1 MWENTVAIQSILKKK
16 KLQSRIFNQLNILK
30 VKSIKIIFLK
40 KNKWK
45 KKSKVRKKRKIIL
58 KKKRR
63 ESWKKN
69 EKMQKKKRKKHC
81 GLLL

>member
-40 KNKWK
+40 TINGK
-45 KKSKVRKKRKIIL
+45 KKVKLAKKKNNFEKKRKN
-58 KKKRR
+58 
-63 ESWKKN
+63 S
-69 EKMQKKKRKKHC
+69 Q
-81 GLLL
+81 

>member
-40 KNKWK
+40 TINGK
-45 KKSKVRKKRKIIL
+45 KKVKLAKKNNNFE
-58 KKKRR
+58 KKRR

-69 EKMQKKKRKKHC
+69 EKIQKEKRKKHR

>member
-45 KKSKVRKKRKIIL
+45 KKSKVRKKGK
-58 KKKRR
+58 
-63 ESWKKN
+63 
-69 EKMQKKKRKKHC
+69 
-81 GLLL
+81 

>member
-40 KNKWK
+40 KINGKKRVKLEK
-45 KKSKVRKKRKIIL
+45 KKNNFE
-58 KKKRR
+58 KKRR
-63 ESWKKN
+63 ESWKK
-69 EKMQKKKRKKHC
+69 K
-81 GLLL
+81 

>member
-40 KNKWK
+40 TINGK
-45 KKSKVRKKRKIIL
+45 KKVKL
-58 KKKRR
+58 A
-63 ESWKKN
+63 KKN
-69 EKMQKKKRKKHC
+69 NNF
-81 GLLL
+81 

>member
-40 KNKWK
+40 TINGK
-45 KKSKVRKKRKIIL
+45 KKVKLAKKNNNFE
-58 KKKRR
+58 KKK
-63 ESWKKN
+63 KKFTVI
-69 EKMQKKKRKKHC
+69 
-81 GLLL
+81 

>member
-40 KNKWK
+40 TINGKKEVKLAKKNNNFEK
-45 KKSKVRKKRKIIL
+45 KKKKFTVI
-58 KKKRR
+58 
-63 ESWKKN
+63 
-69 EKMQKKKRKKHC
+69 
-81 GLLL
+81 

>member
-45 KKSKVRKKRKIIL
+45 KKSKVRKKKENNFE
-58 KKKRR
+58 KKRR
-63 ESWKKN
+63 ESWKK
-69 EKMQKKKRKKHC
+69 K
-81 GLLL
+81 